1 MSELKTL
8 RNTLRKEA
16 QFHHS
21 EWKHVSQD
29 GIHFIKGSKILL
41 LFVLVPHILP
51 PPPGCLAK
59 EARERPTGRACL
71 GHPWLREERSGPTLL
86 HRLET
91 LRMRRFLARY
101 RWRRAIREVRM
112 LVKVRNSF
120 LGIPED
126 LE

>member
-1 MSELKTL
+1 MVHFLWFTSLINLELIYSL
-8 RNTLRKEA
+8 
-16 QFHHS
+16 S
-21 EWKHVSQD
+21 
-29 GIHFIKGSKILL
+29 
-41 LFVLVPHILP
+41 LFSHPTS
-51 PPPGCLAK
+51 GCLAK
-59 EARERPTGRACL
+59 DPSERPVGRACL
-71 GHPWLREERSGPTLL
+71 GQPWLREERSGPSIL